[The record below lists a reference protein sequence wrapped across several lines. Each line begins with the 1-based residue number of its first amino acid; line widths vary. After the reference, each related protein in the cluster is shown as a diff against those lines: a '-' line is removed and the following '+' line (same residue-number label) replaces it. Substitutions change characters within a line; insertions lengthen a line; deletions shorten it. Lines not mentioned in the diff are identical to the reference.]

1 MNKKIYQSP
10 RACAYKIIGKAI
22 ISSSMK
28 VSGTDKVENS
38 SDIGFVKEQ
47 NSQSGNNNVWDEE
60 W

>member
-10 RACAYKIIGKAI
+10 CACAYKLTGKAML
-22 ISSSMK
+22 SSSMT
-28 VSGTDKVENS
+28 VNGSDKVTNS
-38 SDIGFVKEQ
+38 TDIGFVKEQ

>member
-10 RACAYKIIGKAI
+10 CACAYRLTGKTMLSA
-22 ISSSMK
+22 SMI
-28 VSGTDKVENS
+28 VNESEKVENS

-47 NSQSGNNNVWDEE
+47 NSGSGKNVWDEE

>member
-10 RACAYKIIGKAI
+10 SACAYKLMGKAML
-22 ISSSMK
+22 SASMK
-28 VSGTDKVENS
+28 VDGSEKVDNS

-47 NSQSGNNNVWDEE
+47 SSQNGNNNVWDEE